1 MFYNLPEI
9 KSGASIDW
17 LTVTSKT
24 DRDGEKG
31 RAMIE
36 SLWHCNTQK
45 IEYRKDRCYRN
56 VLQYS
61 EGISLRLDAMT
72 EETGT
77 SILITGSGMRYLR
90 DRLRYADIEIVKT
103 LEKHGYN
110 LCSRIDTAMDDVGCE
125 YLTMTDVKQMHPPVD
140 DKGQSVL
147 VTKIRKVDWFT
158 GTSGDTLYFG
168 FKTQSDFKARI
179 YDKRAEQMAKN
190 PAVVDLPEWL
200 RLEAEIHGDLAR
212 HVFRQIADGASVADC
227 WLTHFAGR
235 IRFDDYRW
243 ERFLNAVQG
252 NQLRLSAETMEYTD
266 PQKVINNVD
275 RMRKVLGEFVYLF
288 GEDALLQIARQG
300 IADIQNDETA
310 KGQRRWEKLL
320 EMKQEC
326 DRIQEW
332 DSVYVA
338 NGFERVGDGEQW

>member
-1 MFYNLPEI
+1 MFCNLSEI

-17 LTVTSKT
+17 LAVTSKT
-24 DRDGEKG
+24 DRDGVKG
-31 RAMIE
+31 RILIE
-36 SLWHCNTQK
+36 NLWRCNTQK
-45 IEYRKDRCYRN
+45 IEIRKDRCYRH

-61 EGISLRLDAMT
+61 EGMSLRLDAIT

-90 DRLRYADIEIVKT
+90 DRFEFADIDIVHT
-103 LEKHGYN
+103 LENHGYN
-110 LCSRIDTAMDDVGCE
+110 LCSRIDIAMDDVGCE

-140 DKGQSVL
+140 DEGQSVL
-147 VTKIRKVDWFT
+147 VTKIRKVDWLT

-168 FKTQSDFKARI
+168 YKTQSDFKARI
-179 YDKRAEQMAKN
+179 YDKRAEQMIKN

-212 HVFRQIADGASVADC
+212 YVFQQIADGASVADC
-227 WLTHFAGR
+227 WFTHFAGR
-235 IRFDDYRW
+235 IRFEDPRW
-243 ERFLNAVQG
+243 QRFLDAVQG
-252 NQLRLSAETMEYTD
+252 NQLRLSAEAVEYAD

-275 RMRKVLGEFVYLF
+275 RMGKVLGEFVYLF

-300 IADIQNDETA
+300 ISDIQNDETA
-310 KGQRRWEKLL
+310 KGQRRWGKLL

-338 NGFERVGDGEQW
+338 NGFERVDNDEQW